1 MDPVKL
7 NLATFKYYD
16 KRVASIAFVVIVVFL
31 GGLSLYNVTKAIR
44 TNRDILNYE
53 AKIKRLEMSLA
64 KNKKAR
70 ETVRKKLKGEEMR
83 AIREGTTLVNR
94 IIARNAFPWDR
105 MLDALEVS
113 IPKGIFLE
121 SLTPSK
127 NFSSVQI
134 KGVAGSPDQIDL
146 LLSRLKKAKLFER
159 NLLTKLNLKEI
170 GGNGAETSDRN
181 GVRFEIESKVNIEK
195 LFTVEGYEGQV
206 KMLKGAL

>member
-1 MDPVKL
+1 LDPVKL

-16 KRVASIAFVVIVVFL
+16 KRVASIALVMIVVFL
-31 GGLSLYNVTKAIR
+31 GGLSSYNVTKAMQDK
-44 TNRDILNYE
+44 RDILNYE
-53 AKIKRLEMSLA
+53 AKIKRLETSLA
-64 KNKKAR
+64 KSKKAR

-94 IIARNAFPWDR
+94 IIARNVFPWDR
-105 MLDALEVS
+105 VLDALEVS

-159 NLLTKLNLKEI
+159 NLLTKLNLQEI